1 VSRSDT
7 LSRTA
12 KIFLDDGT
20 AASLEEAD
28 EILSR
33 YLLQIEV
40 APGIERSPTRQVML
54 LTIMNTASRA
64 FLGGVH
70 VRVHDDP
77 TLTVA
82 WGRHMTLR
90 AAIEHFGGEVVDD
103 LKSEHPTVVIGETG
117 VAAPGI
123 VLYPTWNGWTAGVTT
138 DESTLLAEE
147 HEFELAGV
155 LAGGLAVSEAFQHL
169 YGYAPAG
176 RRTVGISLWRPDLD
190 WRDPASV
197 GPRCRFLPSTAWV
210 LGLGH
215 LGQAYCWAIG
225 CLPYA
230 EPGEVAIM
238 LQDFDFIINANHST
252 SALAGADLV
261 GERKT
266 RVVAARLEEI
276 GFRASITERR
286 FDRNT
291 KRVDDEPVL
300 ALAGFDKP
308 EPRRDLDPDERG
320 FNLVL
325 DGGLGRGAEHYL
337 DILIHSF
344 PSSITTEEAFPT
356 PSGGGDASAILEQP
370 GYQDVIEQLVQ
381 SGRTQGEA
389 RCGAIEIA
397 GRTVAAAFVGA
408 VASALVLAEPLRV
421 LHGGR
426 RYGVVSVSLRAPEHA
441 DVAQISSAPLPI
453 MPFTLSGDR

>member
-12 KIFLDDGT
+12 KIFLDDGR
-20 AASLEEAD
+20 ASSLEEAD

-33 YLLQIEV
+33 YVLQIEV
-40 APGIERSPTRQVML
+40 APGIDRSPTRQATL

-70 VRVHDDP
+70 VLVHDDP
-77 TLTVA
+77 TLSVA

-103 LKSEHPTVVIGETG
+103 LTSEHPTVVIGETG
-117 VAAPGI
+117 VPAPGGI

-138 DESTLLAEE
+138 SASTLLAEE

-155 LAGGLAVSEAFQHL
+155 LAGGLVVSEAFQHL

-197 GPRCRFLPSTAWV
+197 GPRCRFLPSTAWI

-266 RVVAARLEEI
+266 RAVAARFEEI

-300 ALAGFDKP
+300 ALAGLDKP

-320 FNLVL
+320 FNLVI
-325 DGGLGRGAEHYL
+325 DGGLGRGPEHYL

-344 PSSITTEEAFPT
+344 PSSITTEEAFPI
-356 PSGGGDASAILEQP
+356 SSADADPSAIVEQP
-370 GYQDVIEQLVQ
+370 GYQKVMEQLIQ
-381 SGRTQGEA
+381 SGNTEGEA

-397 GRTVAAAFVGA
+397 GRTVAAAFVGT
-408 VASALVLAEPLRV
+408 VTSALVLSEPLRL
-421 LHGGR
+421 LHGGNR
-426 RYGVVSVSLRAPEHA
+426 FELVSVTLRTPEYVETAP
-441 DVAQISSAPLPI
+441 APAAPRPMI
-453 MPFTLSGDR
+453 PFARL